1 MKKLVVILSSII
13 GLVLVVVIGI
23 VAYVLTFDPNENKE
37 LITNKFQQAT
47 GRTLTLDGPITLS
60 IYPWLGLTADQIS
73 ISNAEGFS
81 DTPLLRADHI
91 AARVKLLPL
100 LSRSLEIDTVRLDGL
115 ALNLEV
121 RGDGR
126 NNWTFGEPAAPD
138 AQAASPDAGS
148 SGGGINDF
156 ILGGVDI
163 RNTSLVF
170 DDQFAAKH
178 YEVNNLNM
186 QVGELVYGQPLN
198 ITMNLDAASSAPQLT
213 AALEMNGVVLYD
225 LDNERYDLNPLAL
238 TATLRGPAVPS
249 GSADLTLNTALS
261 ADLGADTLA
270 LSQLEL
276 DALGSRLSAT
286 AEVRELTSDA
296 PAVDAKLSVDGDD
309 LSVLLRVLGQNDL
322 AQRVAS
328 LDRSFNVESSLAAD
342 LDAGTLSVPALSA
355 KLLGASIDGK
365 IDAQRFNT
373 ETPAFNGE
381 FKASGP
387 DLPLLLQVAGQ
398 LQGGQNA
405 LSEYGQQL
413 RSVRDRSFSVTTN
426 FTGDLDRGDINVP
439 MLDAAL
445 LGFTLKGQLDAKD
458 MNGGGDVAGRLDLRG
473 DNLREVL
480 TAIGQQDLA
489 QSAQSLTLQ
498 AVVNGSGDSFDISPL
513 DLALVVNGP
522 QVGNQPQTLG
532 LKADTNVNLD
542 DDRLTVD
549 TFTVSGLGLDLNG
562 KVQVDSFSGE
572 QLAYTGELQLPEFD
586 ARRLMTQ
593 LNLPLDTADDA
604 VLQRVGFTGAFKG
617 TGNSFALNDFDLRL
631 DDSQLTGMVDLR
643 DLSTMAGSFKLDV
656 DTIDVDRYLAPPS
669 ESAATTTAPGAT
681 GDEPLPVDALK
692 SLNVQ
697 GEIGVGQLAISGLRM
712 QDILVRLAAANGD
725 VALNPINATL
735 YEGKFAGNIHL
746 NVAGAEPTASVDTT
760 LTDINL
766 APLLQ
771 DFMDATYLSGKGTV
785 QLALTGRGAS
795 VNAIKRNLNGSG
807 SINLADGV
815 LSGIDVG
822 DTLARVETMIRNKQ
836 LMQLSQQG
844 GQTPFET
851 FAATLAVE
859 NGVVSTNDLTIA
871 APQWG
876 ITGTGTLAN
885 LNDDTINFNLV
896 TLMNEGTL
904 DANGTEYQVG
914 GHALPIACT
923 GSLASPRCLPDVQ
936 AIFTAAVGNA
946 LQDRIGN
953 LLRDR
958 LGGGQQ
964 QQAAPPA
971 EGTAPAPQDAPAP
984 SDPAAEPAPQQEQ
997 KPESTEDRVKGLLRG
1012 VFQ

>member
-1 MKKLVVILSSII
+1 MKKFIVILGSLM
-13 GLVLVVVIGI
+13 GVVLLAVIGI
-23 VAYVLTFDPNENKE
+23 LAYVLTFDPNENKE
-37 LITNKFQQAT
+37 LIASKFQSAT

-60 IYPWLGLTADQIS
+60 IYPWLGLTADQVS
-73 ISNAEGFS
+73 VSNAEGFS

-100 LSRSLEIDTVRLDGL
+100 LSRSFEIDTVRLDGL

-126 NNWTFGEPAAPD
+126 NNWTFGEPAAPG
-138 AQAASPDAGS
+138 AEPAPPAS

-170 DDQFAAKH
+170 DDQFADKH
-178 YEVNNLNM
+178 YEINNLNM

-198 ITMNLDAASSAPQLT
+198 ITMNLDAASRAPQLT
-213 AALEMNGVVLYD
+213 AGVRMNGVVLYD
-225 LDNERYDLNPLAL
+225 LANERYDLNPLAL
-238 TATLRGPAVPS
+238 TATLRGPAVPQ

-276 DALGSRLSAT
+276 DALGSQLSAT
-286 AEVRELTSDA
+286 AQVRELTSDA
-296 PAVDAKLSVDGDD
+296 PAVDANLTVNGDD
-309 LSVLLRVLGQNDL
+309 LSVLLRVLGQNEL

-328 LDRSFNVESSLAAD
+328 LDRSFNVQSAVAAD
-342 LDAGTLSVPALSA
+342 LDAGTLSVPSLSA
-355 KLLGASIDGK
+355 KLLGATINGK
-365 IDAQRFNT
+365 VDAQRFNT

-381 FKASGP
+381 LTAQGP

-398 LQGGQNA
+398 LQGGENA
-405 LSEYGQQL
+405 LSTYGQQL
-413 RSVRDRSFSVTTN
+413 RSVRDRSFNVTTN
-426 FTGDLDRGDINVP
+426 FTGDLDRGDISVP
-439 MLDAAL
+439 TLDASM

-458 MNGGGDVAGRLDLRG
+458 MNGGGDVNGNLDLRG
-473 DNLREVL
+473 ENLREVL
-480 TAIGQQDLA
+480 TAIGQPDLA

-498 AVVNGSGDSFDISPL
+498 AVVKGSGDSFDISPL

-532 LKADTNVNLD
+532 LKAATNVNLG
-542 DDRLTVD
+542 DDRLTVN
-549 TFTVSGLGLDLNG
+549 TFTVSGLGLNLNG
-562 KVQVDSFSGE
+562 KVQVNAFSSDK
-572 QLAYTGELQLPEFD
+572 LAYNGDLQVPEFD
-586 ARRLMTQ
+586 ARKLMTQ
-593 LNLPLDTADDA
+593 LNLPLDTADPA
-604 VLQRVGFTGAFKG
+604 VLQRVGFTGGFKG
-617 TGNSFALNDFDLRL
+617 TGNSFGLDDFNLKL

-643 DLSTMAGSFKLDV
+643 DLNTMAGSFKLDI
-656 DTIDVDRYLAPPS
+656 DTIDVDRYLAPPAQGDA
-669 ESAATTTAPGAT
+669 SAAAPSAS
-681 GDEPLPVDALK
+681 GDDPLPVDSLK

-697 GEIGVGQLAISGLRM
+697 GELNAGQFAISGLRL
-712 QDILVRLAAANGD
+712 QDILVRINAANGD

-746 NVAGAEPTASVDTT
+746 NVAGAEPMATVDTT
-760 LTDINL
+760 LTGIDM
-766 APLLQ
+766 APLLK
-771 DFMDATYLSGKGTV
+771 DFMDSTYLSGRGNV

-795 VNAIKRNLNGSG
+795 VNAIKRSLNGSG
-807 SINLADGV
+807 KIDLTDGV
-815 LSGIDVG
+815 LNGIDVG
-822 DTLARVETMIRNKQ
+822 DTLARVETMIRNRQ
-836 LMQLSQQG
+836 LMQLNQQG

-851 FAATLAVE
+851 FAATLAVQ

-876 ITGTGTLAN
+876 ITGNGVLAN
-885 LNDDTINFNLV
+885 LTDDTINFNLV
-896 TLMNEGTL
+896 TLMKEGTL

-923 GSLASPRCLPDVQ
+923 GALASPRCLPDVQ
-936 AIFTAAVGNA
+936 AIFVSAVGNA
-946 LQDRIGN
+946 VQDRLGN

-964 QQAAPPA
+964 QPAAPAAQPPA
-971 EGTAPAPQDAPAP
+971 EGAAP
-984 SDPAAEPAPQQEQ
+984 SPETPTAEPTPQPEQPQQ
-997 KPESTEDRVKGLLRG
+997 PESNEDRVKGLLRG
-1012 VFQ
+1012 LLK